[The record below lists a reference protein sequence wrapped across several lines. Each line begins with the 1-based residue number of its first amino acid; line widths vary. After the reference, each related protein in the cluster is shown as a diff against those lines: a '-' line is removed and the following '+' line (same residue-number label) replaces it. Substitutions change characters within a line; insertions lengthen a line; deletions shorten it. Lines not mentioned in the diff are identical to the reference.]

1 MKAIIDTNIAIDLM
15 QKRDGFVEDA
25 AKVFTICAGGLVEGF
40 FTPNSICDIHY
51 ILKKYLHDE
60 KEVRRCLSSWLDIIN
75 IVDLKPED
83 IVNAVESDMS
93 DYEDAVIAAT
103 AKRNRID
110 FIITRNTK
118 DFKESPVPALT
129 PSQFVETSLKAG
141 WQMDGI
147 NDIV

>member
-1 MKAIIDTNIAIDLM
+1 MKAIIDTNIALDLM
-15 QKRDGFVEDA
+15 EKRDGFAEDA
-25 AKVFTICAGGLVEGF
+25 AKVFTICASGLAEGF

-51 ILKKYLHDE
+51 ILKKFMHDE
-60 KEVRRCLSSWLDIIN
+60 KDVRQCLSSWLEIISLADI
-75 IVDLKPED
+75 KPED
-83 IVNAVESDMS
+83 IRNALESDIP

-129 PSQFVETSLKAG
+129 PSQFIETSLKAG
-141 WQMDGI
+141 WRMNGI
-147 NDIV
+147 NGIV

>member
-1 MKAIIDTNIAIDLM
+1 MD
-15 QKRDGFVEDA
+15 
-25 AKVFTICAGGLVEGF
+25 
-40 FTPNSICDIHY
+40 
-51 ILKKYLHDE
+51 
-60 KEVRRCLSSWLDIIN
+60 W
-75 IVDLKPED
+75 ED

-129 PSQFVETSLKAG
+129 PSQFIETSLKAG
-141 WQMDGI
+141 WRMNGI